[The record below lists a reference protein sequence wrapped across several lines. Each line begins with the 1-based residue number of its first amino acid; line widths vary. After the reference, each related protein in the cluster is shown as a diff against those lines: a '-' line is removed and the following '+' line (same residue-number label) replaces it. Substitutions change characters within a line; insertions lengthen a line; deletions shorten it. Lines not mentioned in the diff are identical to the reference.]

1 MKKLS
6 RASLRKLIRNEVRS
20 IVDEDALLSSPG
32 VGEPHYVPRGEME
45 YDDDHDYS
53 LSAQPC
59 PACGD
64 YHDDSPCAAE
74 QDPFLDTLSVSS
86 DLYELS
92 DVYGRTGRRKRND
105 RA

>member
-20 IVDEDALLSSPG
+20 IVDEDALLSSPDI
-32 VGEPHYVPRGEME
+32 GEPYYVPRDEME
-45 YDDDHDYS
+45 YDDHDHS

-59 PACGD
+59 SACGD
-64 YHDDSPCAAE
+64 DHDDSPCAAE
-74 QDPFLDTLSVSS
+74 QDPFLDTLGVRS

-92 DVYGRTGRRKRND
+92 DVYNRTGRRKRND
-105 RA
+105 RS